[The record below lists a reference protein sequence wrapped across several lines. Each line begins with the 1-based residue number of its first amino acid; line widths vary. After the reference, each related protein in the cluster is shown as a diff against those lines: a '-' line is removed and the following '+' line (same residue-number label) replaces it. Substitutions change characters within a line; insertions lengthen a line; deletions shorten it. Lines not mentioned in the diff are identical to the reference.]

1 MSFEVR
7 FLFTSPRGALTEIK
21 RLDLPPAAESHHI
34 YHWLWISGR
43 AVTSLRFITTQIG
56 ARQMRTFREA
66 DLSFNENDAELRW
79 RNGDT
84 IALETVAA
92 RTLDENQHRLVRNH
106 LS

>member
-7 FLFTSPRGALTEIK
+7 FLFTSPRGALTEIR
-21 RLDLPPAAESHHI
+21 RLDLPSAAECHHV
-34 YHWLWISGR
+34 YHWLWISER
-43 AVTSLRFITTQIG
+43 AVTSLRFIAMQSG